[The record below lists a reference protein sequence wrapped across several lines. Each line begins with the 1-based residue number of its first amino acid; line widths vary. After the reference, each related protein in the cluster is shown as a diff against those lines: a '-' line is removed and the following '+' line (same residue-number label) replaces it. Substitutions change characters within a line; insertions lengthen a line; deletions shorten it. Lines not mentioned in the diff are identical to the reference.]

1 MIIPVVTDETE
12 VTVNKAA
19 KDEAEAVSREE

>member
-1 MIIPVVTDETE
+1 MIIPVATDETE

-19 KDEAEAVSREE
+19 KDGAAAASQEE